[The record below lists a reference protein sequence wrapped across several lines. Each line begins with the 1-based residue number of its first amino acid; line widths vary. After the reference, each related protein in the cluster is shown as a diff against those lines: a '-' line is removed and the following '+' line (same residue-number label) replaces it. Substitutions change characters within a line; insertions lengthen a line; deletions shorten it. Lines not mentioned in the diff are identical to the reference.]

1 VSDESIPPA
10 VFGSLQAFG
19 ISFQSRIEHEIQ
31 AKTKAGCLGRLPVV
45 LRCKVRVVPSPPP
58 PQRLAPT
65 LMQATQIAVP
75 FHRPGWIYEEK
86 VDGYRIV
93 AYKQDGSVQLVSR
106 QGKEFTHRFPE
117 LAKAVA
123 ALGAESVILDTELA
137 VFDRQ
142 LISRFEWLRARPED
156 DVATPP
162 MLMAFDLLEL
172 DGADQ
177 RQRPLRERRQALEHL
192 LKGERLILPVRRRSP
207 SGLEAWK
214 EVLRAG
220 YEGLVAKDPESP
232 YVGGRTLKWLKVKQA
247 KYREG
252 ERGWEA
258 KGKS

>member
-1 VSDESIPPA
+1 
-10 VFGSLQAFG
+10 
-19 ISFQSRIEHEIQ
+19 
-31 AKTKAGCLGRLPVV
+31 
-45 LRCKVRVVPSPPP
+45 
-58 PQRLAPT
+58 
-65 LMQATQIAVP
+65 MQATQVATP
-75 FHRPGWIYEEK
+75 FHRPGWVYEEK

-93 AYKQDGSVQLVSR
+93 AYKVGGSVRLISR

-123 ALGAESVILDTELA
+123 GLGAESVILDTEVA

-142 LISRFEWLRARPED
+142 LVSRFEWLRGQPKD

-172 DGADQ
+172 DGEDQ
-177 RQRPLRERRQALEHL
+177 RKRPLRERRQALEHL
-192 LKGERLILPVRRRSP
+192 LSGERRILPVRRLNS

-232 YVGGRTLKWLKVKQA
+232 YVPGRTLKWFKVKQ
-247 KYREG
+247 KDYRVK
-252 ERGWEA
+252 ERGFYR
-258 KGKS
+258 